1 MQGYL
6 SRFHR
11 VYLVD
16 DHDIVRRGVRD
27 LLIAARDIDVVGD
40 SGSARAAVPAIV
52 RLEPD
57 VMVLDLHLQDGSG
70 IEVCRAVRSVKPSI
84 CGLLLTASGD
94 DEALAAAVL
103 AGAAGYVGK
112 VSRSSTVMDAI
123 RSVQPGTSLMD
134 PDSLERAS
142 RLLRSLIEALTPPVT
157 DEERLILGLVIEGQ
171 TDSQIN
177 QALANDGRVDADV
190 AGLIARV
197 TQVLLGQAAVPGHP
211 GTGKHRRPD

>member
-84 CGLLLTASGD
+84 SGLLLTASEE
-94 DEALAAAVL
+94 DEAMAAAVL
-103 AGAAGYVGK
+103 AGAVGYVGK
-112 VSRSSTVMDAI
+112 VSRSGTVMDAI

-157 DEERLILGLVIEGQ
+157 EEERLILGLVIEGR
-171 TDSQIN
+171 TDSQITE
-177 QALANDGRVDADV
+177 ALANDGRVDADV
-190 AGLIARV
+190 VGIIARV
-197 TQVLLGQAAVPGHP
+197 TQVLLGQAAVPGRP

>member
-40 SGSARAAVPAIV
+40 SGSARAAVPAII

-94 DEALAAAVL
+94 DEAMAAAVL

-112 VSRSSTVMDAI
+112 VSRSGTVMDAI

-142 RLLRSLIEALTPPVT
+142 RLLRSIIEALTPPVT
-157 DEERLILGLVIEGQ
+157 EEERLILGLVIEGQ
-171 TDSQIN
+171 TDSQITET
-177 QALANDGRVDADV
+177 LAYDGQVDADV